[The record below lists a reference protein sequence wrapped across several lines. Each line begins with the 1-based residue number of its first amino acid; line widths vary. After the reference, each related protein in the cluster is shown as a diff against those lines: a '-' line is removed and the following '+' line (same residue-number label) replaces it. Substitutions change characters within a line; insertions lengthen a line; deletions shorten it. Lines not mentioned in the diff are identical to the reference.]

1 MGLNHVDVEKTHS
14 HSSRSAKPQGFQRCQ
29 DIHNIQP
36 VCIRMW
42 VGKWNF
48 LADDVSVGLV
58 FYIATWVS
66 SARYTGWLASWLVS
80 GHWEKVC
87 DSISFFCGWLP
98 PGMNRD
104 SPKRRREV
112 RWMISSKRSAPRC
125 FHKSSWNSRATLSIS
140 LSLAVC
146 SFLGLVGYLIYSCI

>member
-1 MGLNHVDVEKTHS
+1 MWMSRKPILTVQTVSKTARIPTLPRHTQHTTRVYPDVGWKMEFPC
-14 HSSRSAKPQGFQRCQ
+14 RRRFGWF
-29 DIHNIQP
+29 
-36 VCIRMW
+36 
-42 VGKWNF
+42 G
-48 LADDVSVGLV
+48 